1 MLLAI
6 RAGGSEVL
14 MVGAGGP
21 EILVVEVLGPEVG
34 VLSPLVPLLSTPGLE
49 EDGERRSTI

>member
-49 EDGERRSTI
+49 EDGERSSTI